1 MNELNIYKELTY
13 IETYDDQ
20 IRTTTASLE
29 NVSKLLKEEKFLNL
43 WNELINVSNIKRVF
57 TKELSDIDKVIYS
70 IQDKQTRE
78 RIKTEVDKRKKDGL
92 RISVGIIQN
101 LLDKY
106 QNQC

>member
-1 MNELNIYKELTY
+1 MNEINIYKELTY

-29 NVSKLLKEEKFLNL
+29 NVSKLLKEEKFINL

-70 IQDKQTRE
+70 IQDKTIRE
-78 RIKTEVDKRKKDGL
+78 KIKAEVDKRKKDGL

-106 QNQC
+106 SNQC

>member
-1 MNELNIYKELTY
+1 MNEINIYKELTY

-70 IQDKQTRE
+70 IQNKVIRE
-78 RIKTEVDKRKKDGL
+78 KIKSEVDKRKKDGL
-92 RISVGIIQN
+92 RISVGVIQN

-106 QNQC
+106 SDQC

>member
-1 MNELNIYKELTY
+1 MNEINLYKELTY

-43 WNELINVSNIKRVF
+43 WNELINTSNIKRVF
-57 TKELSDIDKVIYS
+57 TKEMSDVDKVIYS
-70 IQDKQTRE
+70 IQDKTVRE
-78 RIKTEVDKRKKDGL
+78 RIKAEVDKRKKDWL

-101 LLDKY
+101 LLSKY
-106 QNQC
+106 Q